1 MISIVG
7 YGMGNVQSVVNAL
20 DHIGVPNTVAEE
32 PGTLASADK
41 ILLPGVGA
49 FRRAMDRLEERG
61 FAAAL
66 CDAAA
71 AGTPILGICLG
82 MQLLAT
88 TGTEF
93 GEAPGLDLIP
103 GRVERI
109 PVAEGQRLPHMGW
122 NDLDLRR
129 DDPLLAGLDARSDT
143 ACYFVHSF
151 HLVPE
156 DETAISATCD
166 YGATVTVTATV
177 SAGSVFG
184 AQFHPE
190 KSQAVGLAIL
200 TNFANL

>member
-1 MISIVG
+1 MIAVVG

-20 DHIGVPNTVAEE
+20 DHIGAPNAVTEDPRA
-32 PGTLASADK
+32 LSKADR

-49 FRRAMDRLEERG
+49 FRRAMERLEKTG

-66 CDAAA
+66 RAGAA

-88 TGTEF
+88 TGTEC
-93 GEAPGLDLIP
+93 GETPGLGLVP
-103 GRVERI
+103 GQVERI
-109 PVAEGQRLPHMGW
+109 PAGEAWRLPHMGW

-129 DDPLLAGLDARSDT
+129 DDPLLAGLDGQGDT
-143 ACYFVHSF
+143 ACYFVHSY
-151 HLVPE
+151 HLVPD
-156 DETAISATCD
+156 DEGAISATCD
-166 YGATVTVTATV
+166 YGTPVTATI
-177 SAGSVFG
+177 SAGSVYG

-200 TNFANL
+200 ANFAAL